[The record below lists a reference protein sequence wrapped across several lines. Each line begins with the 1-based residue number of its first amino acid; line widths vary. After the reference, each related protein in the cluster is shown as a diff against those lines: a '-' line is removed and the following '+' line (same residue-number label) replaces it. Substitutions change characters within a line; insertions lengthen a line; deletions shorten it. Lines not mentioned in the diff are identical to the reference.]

1 MNQQPA
7 KISSELLEQLI
18 NREFCEL
25 SNEVTEKLKNL
36 NSDSEAGRR
45 RIAAAILKLA
55 NGELNELNQLIK
67 QANSDYRDV
76 IAWAEY
82 PRVFKAGFGELT
94 DEEELQANKA
104 DWKEYQNWLNGNNL

>member
-7 KISSELLEQLI
+7 KISEQLLEQLI
-18 NREFCEL
+18 NREFSEL
-25 SNEVTEKLKNL
+25 SNEVTGKLKNL

-55 NGELNELNQLIK
+55 NGELSELNQLIE

-82 PRVFKAGFGELT
+82 PRVFKAGFGELS
-94 DEEELQANKA
+94 EQAEHKANEA
-104 DWKEYQNWLNGNNL
+104 DWNKYQDWLNGTDL